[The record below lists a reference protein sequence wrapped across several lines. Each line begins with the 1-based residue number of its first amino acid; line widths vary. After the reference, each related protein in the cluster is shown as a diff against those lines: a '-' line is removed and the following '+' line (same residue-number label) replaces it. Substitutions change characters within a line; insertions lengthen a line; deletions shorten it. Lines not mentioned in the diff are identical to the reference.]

1 MEKNLGENAAAA
13 RLPHLRE
20 PQHCWG
26 FGLAYPAAELR
37 TRAT

>member
-1 MEKNLGENAAAA
+1 MEKNLGENAPQ
-13 RLPHLRE
+13 RESPHLRE
-20 PQHCWG
+20 LQHCWG